1 MIVDNV
7 YTYKKKKKKKEENLH
22 QKMISKS
29 GADPEVRHNNTEE
42 NILYYIWKY
51 YNDFTL
57 LQ

>member
-7 YTYKKKKKKKEENLH
+7 DTYKKKEENLH
-22 QKMISKS
+22 QKMIAKS